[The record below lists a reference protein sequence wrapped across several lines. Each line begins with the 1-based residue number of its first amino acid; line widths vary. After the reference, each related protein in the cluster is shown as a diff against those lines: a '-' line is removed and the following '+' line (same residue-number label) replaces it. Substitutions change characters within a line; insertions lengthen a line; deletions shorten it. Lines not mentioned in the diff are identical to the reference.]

1 MNTGSG
7 MTARAIGWLL
17 LVSGRGKSVSAHRS
31 GAIPLSISS
40 HSSSPQEILFSFR
53 SATAQMI
60 LQHQGETAAT
70 AVT

>member
-40 HSSSPQEILFSFR
+40 HSSSP
-53 SATAQMI
+53 
-60 LQHQGETAAT
+60 
-70 AVT
+70 